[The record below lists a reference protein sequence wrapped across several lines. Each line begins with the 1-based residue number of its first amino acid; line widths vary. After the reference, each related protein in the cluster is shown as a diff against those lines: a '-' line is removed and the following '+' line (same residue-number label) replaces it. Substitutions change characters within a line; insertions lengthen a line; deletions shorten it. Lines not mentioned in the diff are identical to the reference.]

1 MACQLPTE
9 CLNEIL
15 EYLEEDKLTLHSCLL
30 VNRLWCKIA
39 IRILWRNIWNFKNS
53 YQPRSLRMSLS
64 ILSTLIANLPNES
77 KNLLY
82 ENKIF
87 ISTPTLNSSSLFN
100 YAEFCKVLS
109 INKIVSIIKVVINDR
124 YGLVV
129 NEIIKMFTNEITSL
143 EKFTYYYEHY
153 SHSKIFIPYF
163 PGAKDLSVLC
173 CSSNIPSNFF
183 FKLSQISHNL
193 QTISILFEDNISNGL
208 KELIFSQN
216 KLKNLTLSTYDRIN
230 WEIIIPAVIKHSQ
243 TITKLQLYSD
253 DNGLPFSFV
262 NSFTNLQKFI
272 FSFIDGVIFEDFK
285 KLQYANFPKLEILK
299 IPYQCPKSE
308 YIIKFLENNGKNLK
322 MFYVGEKNKAL
333 SSSIAKFC
341 PNIRKLFIIFNNDE
355 IDILKTIF
363 INCKYLESIKI
374 WCGNGFLIKKEVLE
388 TVVNHSPSNFHELK
402 MFCSSSSD
410 VSPEDWESFF
420 IGWKN
425 RIPKKLLSL
434 TFIDYIENNENLEI
448 LKKYKNLG
456 IIKFWTKGFEEEEM
470 DEESDY
476 YQ

>member
-1 MACQLPTE
+1 
-9 CLNEIL
+9 
-15 EYLEEDKLTLHSCLL
+15 
-30 VNRLWCKIA
+30 
-39 IRILWRNIWNFKNS
+39 
-53 YQPRSLRMSLS
+53 MSLS

-322 MFYVGEKNKAL
+322 MFYV
-333 SSSIAKFC
+333 
-341 PNIRKLFIIFNNDE
+341 
-355 IDILKTIF
+355 
-363 INCKYLESIKI
+363 ESIKI